1 MEVGF
6 YKDVYHEYMVVD
18 KPTEFQTTV
27 FEEQLLHN
35 KEIPGLLRMKMEYT
49 GNQLSLIHI

>member
-6 YKDVYHEYMVVD
+6 YKDVYHEYMVID
-18 KPTEFQTTV
+18 KNPEDKEGG

-35 KEIPGLLRMKMEYT
+35 KEIAGLLRMKMEYVS
-49 GNQLSLIHI
+49 GCCKY